1 MTSGAEIPGA
11 LRGVPPIPISP
22 EIFDE
27 EHAAT
32 GRSEVIWRLA
42 ADAYGEDY
50 PTEVRPWG
58 LTTWWVLGR
67 CVSALRVGP
76 GDVVVDLACGRGG
89 PGLWL
94 SRATGA
100 DLIGV
105 DWSPVAIEEAT
116 ERTRA
121 FVPSDRAR
129 FLVGDLSASGLPGE
143 CADAVVCLDAIF
155 FAEDRIAALR
165 EVKRILRPAGRYV
178 FTGPETDT
186 PTTAGPCPGLDA
198 AARRRRPRARK
209 QGRGAALR
217 RTAQPRVR
225 ALARTPGRD
234 PSRDRRDGSGTTRRR
249 GSDGRPDTRD
259 SPEHFHHRT
268 PGSRSFALGPRWTG
282 AALTRHRLL
291 AWGQCGLSLPVAPRH
306 WLSPRPAFRSTAQEL
321 PHEHPTYDVST
332 AREDQGPE
340 AILRLVDSA
349 GSSGARGGDWVLCI
363 VV

>member
-1 MTSGAEIPGA
+1 VTSGAEIPGA

-165 EVKRILRPAGRYV
+165 EVKRILRPAGRYA

-186 PTTAGPCPGLDA
+186 PTRPGHVRDWTPLLDA
-198 AARRRRPRARK
+198 AGLELESKEEVPRFAEQLSRVYALWLEHLDEIRAEIGETAAERLEDEAQTVAPTLETRRSIFITARR
-209 QGRGAALR
+209 GRGL
-217 RTAQPRVR
+217 
-225 ALARTPGRD
+225 
-234 PSRDRRDGSGTTRRR
+234 SR
-249 GSDGRPDTRD
+249 
-259 SPEHFHHRT
+259 
-268 PGSRSFALGPRWTG
+268 
-282 AALTRHRLL
+282 
-291 AWGQCGLSLPVAPRH
+291 
-306 WLSPRPAFRSTAQEL
+306 
-321 PHEHPTYDVST
+321 
-332 AREDQGPE
+332 
-340 AILRLVDSA
+340 
-349 GSSGARGGDWVLCI
+349 
-363 VV
+363 